1 MNASETKHT
10 PGPWGY
16 EDPMGP
22 DILTIV
28 ANPSDPAY
36 EWIWVAQIGTA
47 VIEDDD
53 GKVIDQRPFWEHEAN
68 ARLIAAAPDML
79 EALRRHMAAVKALGE
94 FEDGKT
100 LFEGS
105 PTHSQRCFKAWTEL
119 DAAGKQAAAAIA
131 KAEGSTP

>member
-1 MNASETKHT
+1 MDAKHT

-36 EWIWVAQIGTA
+36 DWVWVAQIGTDG
-47 VIEDDD
+47 VEDED
-53 GKVIDQRPFWEHEAN
+53 GKIIDQRPFWEHEAN

-79 EALRRHMAAVKALGE
+79 AALKGIRAHRPDYADSAWDAVDEAI
-94 FEDGKT
+94 
-100 LFEGS
+100 S
-105 PTHSQRCFKAWTEL
+105 
-119 DAAGKQAAAAIA
+119 
-131 KAEGSTP
+131 KAEGK